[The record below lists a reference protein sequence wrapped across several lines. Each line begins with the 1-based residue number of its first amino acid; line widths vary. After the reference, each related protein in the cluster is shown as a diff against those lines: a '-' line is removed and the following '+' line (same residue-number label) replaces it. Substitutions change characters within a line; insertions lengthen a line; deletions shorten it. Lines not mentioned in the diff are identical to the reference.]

1 MNKFYV
7 QSGSLK
13 EVLVAREPLEACLR
27 ALDRSFDEDLSLSPC
42 FVVSQRGFV
51 LDREPTEISTNE
63 QIYSSQDVIEEYMRT
78 HTDKEEGQNENFH

>member
-13 EVLVAREPLEACLR
+13 RVLMAREPFEASIR
-27 ALDRSFDEDLSLSPC
+27 ALASSFDEDLELAPC
-42 FVVSQRGFV
+42 FVVSERGFV

-63 QIYSSQDVIEEYMRT
+63 QIYSSQDIMEEYMRI
-78 HTDKEEGQNENFH
+78 HPDK